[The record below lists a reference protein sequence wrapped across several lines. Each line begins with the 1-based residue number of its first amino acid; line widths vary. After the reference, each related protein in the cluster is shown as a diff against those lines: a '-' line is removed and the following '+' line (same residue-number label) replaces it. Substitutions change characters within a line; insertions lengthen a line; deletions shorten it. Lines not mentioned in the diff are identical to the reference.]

1 MIMIGMIEIAYGIT
15 KLINKLFRYM
25 AMKDLF
31 CLVVSYA
38 ELFCYHYLTLS
49 LECIYESCKE

>member
-1 MIMIGMIEIAYGIT
+1 MIGMIEIAYGIT